1 MHAPTE
7 TSPPTI
13 DISTPETVA
22 QSSLEETT
30 SVDIDSSEDIAHV
43 IQEKTIPIEVFSFFL
58 YF

>member
-13 DISTPETVA
+13 DVSTPETAA

-43 IQEKTIPIEVFSFFL
+43 IQEKTIPI
-58 YF
+58 